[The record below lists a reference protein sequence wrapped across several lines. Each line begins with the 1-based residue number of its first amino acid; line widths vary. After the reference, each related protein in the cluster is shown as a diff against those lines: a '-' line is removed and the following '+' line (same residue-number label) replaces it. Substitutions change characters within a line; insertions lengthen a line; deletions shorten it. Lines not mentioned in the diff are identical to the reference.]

1 MKDEQKFEGLKAQLV
16 AENEKTHGKEA
27 RTRYGDAPLEA
38 YARLARA
45 KDKAAVNAASG
56 YARRRL
62 AQFRTALHTDS
73 DNAARIKAAIN
84 QLQKAINR
92 GEKKKREL
100 DREKLAERGLA
111 ERTGS
116 VAYESDR
123 QLTHFLETWLRRPGG
138 RTAVF
143 AGNDIFALRTLSA
156 LRMLEVSV
164 PRQAGVI
171 GFDDTSTG
179 RYLRPALSSVS
190 QPIAAMAG
198 EAVSRLLW
206 RIDHPRAEEI
216 LDLAL
221 PAELVVRESA

>member
-1 MKDEQKFEGLKAQLV
+1 M
-16 AENEKTHGKEA
+16 
-27 RTRYGDAPLEA
+27 
-38 YARLARA
+38 
-45 KDKAAVNAASG
+45 
-56 YARRRL
+56 
-62 AQFRTALHTDS
+62 
-73 DNAARIKAAIN
+73 
-84 QLQKAINR
+84 
-92 GEKKKREL
+92 
-100 DREKLAERGLA
+100 
-111 ERTGS
+111 
-116 VAYESDR
+116 AYESDR
-123 QLTHFLETWLRRPGG
+123 QLIHFLETWLRRPGG

>member
-1 MKDEQKFEGLKAQLV
+1 M
-16 AENEKTHGKEA
+16 
-27 RTRYGDAPLEA
+27 
-38 YARLARA
+38 
-45 KDKAAVNAASG
+45 
-56 YARRRL
+56 
-62 AQFRTALHTDS
+62 
-73 DNAARIKAAIN
+73 
-84 QLQKAINR
+84 
-92 GEKKKREL
+92 
-100 DREKLAERGLA
+100 
-111 ERTGS
+111 
-116 VAYESDR
+116 
-123 QLTHFLETWLRRPGG
+123 
-138 RTAVF
+138 F

-198 EAVSRLLW
+198 DAVSRLLW